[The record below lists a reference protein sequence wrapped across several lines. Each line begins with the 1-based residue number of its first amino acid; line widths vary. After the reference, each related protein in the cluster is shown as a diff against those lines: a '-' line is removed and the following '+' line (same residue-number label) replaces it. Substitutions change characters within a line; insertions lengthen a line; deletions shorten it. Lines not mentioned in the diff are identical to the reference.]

1 MITINY
7 PKFNFKI
14 KEEKSKELIFDEV
27 RKLWV
32 RLTPEEWVRQNFLQ
46 YLIQQKHYPASLI
59 AVEKEI
65 FIADVKKRC
74 DIIIYKNS
82 QPFIIVECKEMNVP
96 INEKVINQILT
107 YNQSLRVAILII
119 TNGNSTFAY
128 ETLTQKTLTDI
139 PEFNIA

>member
-82 QPFIIVECKEMNVP
+82 LPFIIVECKEMNVP

>member
-14 KEEKSKELIFDEV
+14 KEEKSKKLIFDEV